1 MIIFQILTTIGL
13 ITAIVVLI
21 VKTIIQSYN
30 TLFFL
35 LGFLFFFVT
44 IINDFLYYNQI
55 IITEDMAPTGI
66 FVLIISQAIIL
77 TINYNKTYNNT
88 IKLSDEIRYK
98 SHELKQNNDKLLKQN
113 HIMFV
118 NCAQG
123 KGIKFIRED
132 LKFFAKTHINFKNG
146 NFFKTVILSNADKLT
161 IDAQSALRRCIEQFS
176 HTTRFFIIV
185 EDKYKLLKP
194 ILSRFS
200 EIYVPLPLHN
210 SIPIN
215 LHHYNINPE
224 ISAKLY
230 TSLKRTLVN
239 LDNPSIL
246 YEVSQKLYDKGI
258 TGLDLINYISKSY
271 KNNSFKFK

>member
-1 MIIFQILTTIGL
+1 MIEELNIHQNIIEKLDFFIKVKKIPNILFHGPSGSGKRTIVYRF
-13 ITAIVVLI
+13 IDKI
-21 VKTIIQSYN
+21 Y
-30 TLFFL
+30 
-35 LGFLFFFVT
+35 
-44 IINDFLYYNQI
+44 
-55 IITEDMAPTGI
+55 
-66 FVLIISQAIIL
+66 
-77 TINYNKTYNNT
+77 
-88 IKLSDEIRYK
+88 
-98 SHELKQNNDKLLKQN
+98 NNDKLLKQN

-246 YEVSQKLYDKGI
+246 I
-258 TGLDLINYISKSY
+258 
-271 KNNSFKFK
+271 